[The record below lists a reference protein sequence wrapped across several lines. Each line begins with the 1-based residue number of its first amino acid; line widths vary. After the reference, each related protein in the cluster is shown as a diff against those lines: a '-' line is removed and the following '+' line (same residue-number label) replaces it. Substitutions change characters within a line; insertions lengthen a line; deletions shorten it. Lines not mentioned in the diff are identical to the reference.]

1 MNIFLISQG
10 IYPQRGGVELH
21 VFRIAEGLCAL
32 GHQVCAIIQSG
43 SPSDGQNHGLRVV
56 RGATLNTVE
65 RLLNTE
71 RPNALH
77 AHGARSMFVARSL
90 LAAKRAGVRTVFTP
104 HCFYPA
110 QDWLGKVKRLIFD
123 KTLGRAA
130 LKTADSI
137 IALTEIDRDD
147 AVTLGAEAARV
158 TIVPNSIA
166 LPHVLQPEEVRGW
179 RERHE
184 LGRFLLSVGRLDRVK
199 RGDFLI
205 RALPHLPRD
214 LSMVFIGPDAGC
226 RSAWQA
232 LANELGLQR
241 AVHFLGE
248 VPDYDLKAAYQAC
261 SALALASK
269 YEGLPTVILEAMAL
283 GAPVVASATGGTCCL
298 VQHGENGLLFAYD
311 NTAEFVAAMQIALGP
326 EKAAITERA
335 RKMVTSE
342 YSWKVNIP
350 KICSL
355 YEIRAEMKEG
365 EACVLAQ

>member
-1 MNIFLISQG
+1 M
-10 IYPQRGGVELH
+10 
-21 VFRIAEGLCAL
+21 
-32 GHQVCAIIQSG
+32 
-43 SPSDGQNHGLRVV
+43 V

-71 RPNALH
+71 RPDALH

-158 TIVPNSIA
+158 TIVPN
-166 LPHVLQPEEVRGW
+166 
-179 RERHE
+179 
-184 LGRFLLSVGRLDRVK
+184 LSVGRLDRVK

-311 NTAEFVAAMQIALGP
+311 NTAEFVAATQIALGTG
-326 EKAAITERA
+326 KAAITERA

-355 YEIRAEMKEG
+355 YEIRAEMEEG
-365 EACVLAQ
+365 EACVLVQ